1 MVRRVPTYISAGLV
15 AIATGSAIPAV
26 MAMDI
31 AAPIPDFSGQWG
43 RNAFDPEFLPS
54 GPKPLANMNRQDGDT
69 AHPSLGGDPLPLV
82 GDYDNPILK
91 PQAAAVVKKMGEI
104 AAGGKVYPDPSN
116 QCAPYSPPYI
126 FTLQL
131 GLQMLQGKDEITMLY
146 QQDDQ
151 VRRVRLNAMHPKA
164 VKPSAMG
171 DSVGHYEGDT
181 LVIDTVGIEV
191 GPVTMADRYGTPQS
205 EALHV
210 VERYRLID
218 VYAAKTAMD
227 RHEKRAGRVGGPPGA
242 VPMDPNY
249 GMALQL
255 EYTVEDPNVF
265 TTPWSA
271 QVTYR
276 RTTLPWTEQIC
287 AENIVEYWP
296 GMNSG
301 VPQAAK
307 PDF

>member
-1 MVRRVPTYISAGLV
+1 MTRRVPEFIAAGLIGAV
-15 AIATGSAIPAV
+15 VLGAGSAATGAQERAS
-26 MAMDI
+26 
-31 AAPIPDFSGQWG
+31 IPDFTGFWG

-54 GPKPLANMNRQDGDT
+54 GPNPVANMNRKDGDT
-69 AHPSLGGDPLPLV
+69 MHPSLGGDPLPLV
-82 GDYDNPILK
+82 GDYNNPILK
-91 PQAAAVVKKMGEI
+91 PEAAAVVKQTGEI
-104 AAGGKVYPDPSN
+104 AAGGKIYPDPSN

-131 GLQMLQGKDEITMLY
+131 GLQMLQGKDHITMLY

-151 VRRVRLNAMHPKA
+151 VRRVRLNASHPKT

-181 LVIDTVGIEV
+181 LVIDTVGVKI
-191 GPVTMADRYGTPQS
+191 GPVTMVDRYGTPQS
-205 EALHV
+205 AALHL

-218 VYAAKTAMD
+218 VAEAKAAMD

-242 VPMDPNY
+242 IPMDPEY
-249 GMALQL
+249 GKALQL
-255 EYTVEDPNVF
+255 QYTVEDPNVF
-265 TTPWSA
+265 TMPWSA
-271 QVTYR
+271 QITYR
-276 RTTLPWTEQIC
+276 LSPLAWQEQIC

-296 GMNSG
+296 GMNKG
-301 VPQAAK
+301 VPRADR